1 MTGISTKEN
10 TLVLRRSVDAVPER
24 VFDMW
29 TQPERIR
36 TWMCPPECA
45 IESLETDVREGGSYR
60 IAMRQPNGEVWNVRG
75 KYREVRR
82 PERIVFTWAWEEDD
96 PKDEIETVISVDL
109 TPAGN
114 ATELV
119 FTQTGFAT
127 VESRDGHEEGWNGA
141 IDRLAPAL

>member
-10 TLVLRRSVDAVPER
+10 TLVLRRSVDAAPER

-75 KYREVRR
+75 SYREVRR
-82 PERIVFTWAWEEDD
+82 PER
-96 PKDEIETVISVDL
+96 
-109 TPAGN
+109 
-114 ATELV
+114 
-119 FTQTGFAT
+119 
-127 VESRDGHEEGWNGA
+127 
-141 IDRLAPAL
+141 